1 MAVNK
6 IKSLG
11 FFCRQRSFWDT
22 KAFTSVGSRKTEAV
36 PSVVMHR
43 EFVGDSSDLREKWSV
58 QTSFFPFLSLAVPS
72 THPRTELLSILD
84 NF

>member
-22 KAFTSVGSRKTEAV
+22 KTFTSGGSRKTEAV
-36 PSVVMHR
+36 PSVVMH
-43 EFVGDSSDLREKWSV
+43 
-58 QTSFFPFLSLAVPS
+58 
-72 THPRTELLSILD
+72 
-84 NF
+84 